1 MSSSERLVEQLD
13 QMGGFD
19 PKGGSQM
26 TLIYIWICIE

>member
-26 TLIYIWICIE
+26 TLIYRWTFIK